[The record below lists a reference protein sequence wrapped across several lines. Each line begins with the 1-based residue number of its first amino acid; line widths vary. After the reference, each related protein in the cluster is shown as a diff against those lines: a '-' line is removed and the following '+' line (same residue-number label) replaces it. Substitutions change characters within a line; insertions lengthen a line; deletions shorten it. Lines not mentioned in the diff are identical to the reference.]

1 MHDGHLIQSSECGTA
16 IKEYADDVLDH
27 PVWDLTPKATFDFND
42 RTALSGII
50 DQVYDYE
57 AGGLGVFEKHSFKGC
72 SGRNEAGYFEGGSL
86 ESCSTRCSTEST
98 CISFE
103 YFTSGSNAQRCQLS
117 TSCTGALAT
126 ESKYNDLYIK
136 LSAQPKCRL
145 SGFSH
150 WRDYAKGFLRNNDND
165 DVSNAKAVISNLEP
179 NVVYSFKVF
188 QYASQLGG
196 SNGLIVNSQS
206 KVTTTSSI
214 SDLPS
219 HTGTATASVEGKI
232 IFEFV
237 RESQHVH
244 LSKIEIHKQ
253 FSLDAC
259 KAACVDPGNKDP
271 NHDRPC
277 VAVEH
282 STTGECRLA
291 YSCDSPAG
299 KVGQDIHLLPELVFL
314 EMYKRDT
321 ETSFANKTTNG
332 YYVMQTSAA
341 YPGMCGSAP
350 ISTSNQLVLMVNAPA
365 SVRIYFLCFSF
376 FSFFFFF
383 CFIKT
388 ENKFFFH

>member
-27 PVWDLTPKATFDFND
+27 PVWDLNPKSTFDFND

-57 AGGLGVFEKHSFKGC
+57 AGGL
-72 SGRNEAGYFEGGSL
+72 
-86 ESCSTRCSTEST
+86 
-98 CISFE
+98 
-103 YFTSGSNAQRCQLS
+103 
-117 TSCTGALAT
+117 
-126 ESKYNDLYIK
+126 
-136 LSAQPKCRL
+136 KCRL

-150 WRDYAKGFLRNNDND
+150 WRDYAKGFLRNVDGD
-165 DVSNAKAVISNLEP
+165 GKVNAKAVISDLEP
-179 NVVYSFKVF
+179 NAVYSFIVF
-188 QYASQLGG
+188 QYARVVFNVDLRGP
-196 SNGLIVNSQS
+196 NGLIVNSQPQ
-206 KVTTTSSI
+206 VTTTQSD

-321 ETSFANKTTNG
+321 ETSFANKTANG

-376 FSFFFFF
+376 FSVFFFF